1 MSSST
6 TWGIRDLNGASEG
19 HGRRGEDGGAG
30 VRVRGAAAP
39 PEAGPVARSRARCDL
54 GGGGPRAP
62 WLWGGGQ
69 EEGRPEKWSCGA
81 AESRVGRRA
90 DYKEQASSFIL

>member
-19 HGRRGEDGGAG
+19 HGCRGEDGGAG

-54 GGGGPRAP
+54 GG
-62 WLWGGGQ
+62 WGVPGLRGSG
-69 EEGRPEKWSCGA
+69 EEGR
-81 AESRVGRRA
+81 RRA
-90 DYKEQASSFIL
+90 GLRSGVVGPQSPG